1 MNPWVG
7 LVVWGTVCVGLV
19 TAIVTGI
26 MRGRY
31 KIQAPAITGHPMF
44 ERAYRVQMNTLEQTV
59 MFLPAFLLAVQ
70 FGRDDI
76 ACVLGGVWLLAR
88 IRARDA
94 RLCRAADPI
103 GLGPCMALHAGLIE
117 TGKICIGLPNSGVIL
132 PASEHW

>member
-19 TAIVTGI
+19 ATIVTGI

-88 IRARDA
+88 IGYIVTYLRNPASR
-94 RLCRAADPI
+94 
-103 GLGPCMALHAGLIE
+103 GPAFVIAMLAFAGLLIQSAW
-117 TGKICIGLPNSGVIL
+117 GLAWHFMLG
-132 PASEHW
+132 